1 MQALLLCLML
11 SAGYVLPF
19 YLLRTQQARNHPA
32 TAKLRMA
39 CTVGY
44 CCFAWAPVLLYLGP
58 QVALMHQALS
68 SIASV
73 MYIAL
78 QMQCSGQVFPNHT
91 LAYNQDLVRNHI
103 HCQHF
108 CMIARAL

>member
-19 YLLRTQQARNHPA
+19 YLLRTQQARDHPA

-44 CCFAWAPVLLYLGP
+44 CGFAWAPVLLYLGP
-58 QVALMHQALS
+58 QVALFAS
-68 SIASV
+68 SSVLFILFASV
-73 MYIAL
+73 M
-78 QMQCSGQVFPNHT
+78 
-91 LAYNQDLVRNHI
+91 
-103 HCQHF
+103 
-108 CMIARAL
+108 